1 MAQALTERPAKGS
14 GVLLVEDD
22 LLIAYDVADM
32 VRALGFRIIGPAMS
46 EQQALMLAETD
57 RPDVLLTDINLGAG
71 GSGIALARK
80 LSDRFGRIPVLFLTA
95 YDPRHLADD
104 VVGINTVG
112 WISKPCM
119 ATDIGGALDQV
130 MGELS
135 AKAAPG

>member
-1 MAQALTERPAKGS
+1 MAQALTEGPAEGA

-32 VRALGFRIIGPAMS
+32 VQALGFRIIGPAMS

-71 GSGIALARK
+71 GSGIVVART
-80 LSDRFGRIPVLFLTA
+80 LSDRLGRIPVLFLTA
-95 YDPRHLADD
+95 YDPRHFADD

-112 WISKPCM
+112 WISKPCS
-119 ATDIGGALDQV
+119 AADIGGAFDQV
-130 MGELS
+130 KQALP
-135 AKAAPG
+135 ATAPPG